1 MSTIGDYK
9 ISALRINFPHRRE
22 NELAAWAETYL
33 RERKEISMDD
43 PLLKAIG
50 TRMMDARKKAGYTQ
64 EQLGE
69 VTGLSIKMISAAEN
83 GHKAMRPA
91 NIIKISES
99 LGISTDYLLKGE
111 DTLIASLA
119 ETARL
124 DALTPKQRNALQRMV
139 EDFLSAFEV

>member
-1 MSTIGDYK
+1 
-9 ISALRINFPHRRE
+9 
-22 NELAAWAETYL
+22 
-33 RERKEISMDD
+33 MDD

-50 TRMMDARKKAGYTQ
+50 TRMMAARKKADYTQ

-69 VTGLSIKMISAAEN
+69 LTGLSIKMISAAEN
-83 GHKAMRPA
+83 GHKAMRPE
-91 NIIKISES
+91 NIIKISEC

-111 DTLIASLA
+111 DSLIASLT

-124 DALTPKQRNALQRMV
+124 EVLTPKQRSALQRMI